1 MPNDANL
8 LFSAVYENPLILI
21 LLCFIFQLVVL
32 LQLLSLP
39 YACFFLEHL
48 VVLAFV
54 RLEKWLTGMEFHLQL
69 VCMVSAILG
78 TLCSQI
84 YINQWL
90 IKQSSQK
97 HF

>member
-1 MPNDANL
+1 MPSDANL
-8 LFSAVYENPLILI
+8 LFSAVYENLLIFI

-32 LQLLSLP
+32 LQLSSLL
-39 YACFFLEHL
+39 YACFILGCL
-48 VVLAFV
+48 MVLAFV
-54 RLEKWLTGMEFHLQL
+54 RLENWLTGMEFHLQL